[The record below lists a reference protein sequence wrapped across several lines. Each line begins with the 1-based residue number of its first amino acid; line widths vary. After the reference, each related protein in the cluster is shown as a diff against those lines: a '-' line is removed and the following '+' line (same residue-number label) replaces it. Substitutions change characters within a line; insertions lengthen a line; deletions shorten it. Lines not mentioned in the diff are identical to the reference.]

1 MNRLST
7 AKRIQ
12 VVAAL
17 VEGSSIN
24 SIVRVTGVSKHTILD
39 VLRDLGYA
47 AAEYHH
53 RNVRGL
59 LVRRLQ

>member
-24 SIVRVTGVSKHTILD
+24 SIVRVTGVSMHTILD
-39 VLRDLGYA
+39 LLRDLGRA
-47 AAEYHH
+47 AADYHH
-53 RNVRGL
+53 RYVRGL
-59 LVRRLQ
+59 LVRILQ